1 MAIDSS
7 IHVWFNYV
15 QDRCPS
21 RQLWG
26 QRWWPQSPRLPSSL
40 SVSGL
45 EWERAHAILTVLPFS
60 SIAWDWQK
68 HCLVIVDWQ
77 GVQICH
83 NVGPLEKN
91 RSANEMQIGRY
102 KWAKEEKPLDL
113 KLQKKKNHP
122 DHHFRTHLQ
131 MQSIF
136 SMLQL
141 VNSHIG
147 VTVCVQHKSTL
158 WGAGGR
164 LSSLLLGKQTHLCI
178 CLLVNTKYNAI
189 FYRDITKVD
198 NAKYNLILR

>member
-26 QRWWPQSPRLPSSL
+26 QRWWPQSPHLPNSL

-113 KLQKKKNHP
+113 KLQKKKIIP
-122 DHHFRTHLQ
+122 TI
-131 MQSIF
+131 IF
-136 SMLQL
+136 APTYRCRVFLACYSWWI
-141 VNSHIG
+141 HIS
-147 VTVCVQHKSTL
+147 VWLFVCSTNQHCEERGDVS
-158 WGAGGR
+158 AHCCSANN
-164 LSSLLLGKQTHLCI
+164 SSLYLFTRQYEIQC
-178 CLLVNTKYNAI
+178 
-189 FYRDITKVD
+189 
-198 NAKYNLILR
+198 NLIPR